1 MGGSARLVPELIVL
15 DIGRSL
21 AFWVDLIG
29 FRISYDRPE
38 EGFAYLD
45 RNGAAVMLEQRD
57 PAARQWIT
65 DTLARPFGRGIN
77 FQIEVS
83 GVGPILARLGEA
95 NWPLY
100 MDCEDKW
107 YRVGACE
114 VGQRQFLVQDPDG
127 YLLRVA
133 EDLGERPLAAGD
145 FSR

>member
-65 DTLARPFGRGIN
+65 DTLGRPFGRGIN

-133 EDLGERPLAAGD
+133 EDLGERPLAVGD

>member
-145 FSR
+145 LSR